1 MRAETK
7 LLQELI
13 GADAVTRP
21 ELLARARSK
30 AAYVQPTDIERALQR
45 ALEDGHL
52 READGKISVPKTATG
67 PEESPSRPRVERLV
81 AFDLES
87 IVRPITREPYRE
99 QHVFQIGGVRFGSDS
114 AWVAESPEFSVFAAL
129 RKPEDEQL
137 IYREEMK
144 TRYDAGKQPL
154 ADVLEQFR
162 SFCDGADCVIAY
174 NGVAHDFRLL
184 DEEYRRC
191 ELEPLLSG
199 PAAPRLVDGLYLAQ
213 ALWPIPPRQHRL
225 KQLLQRL
232 EIDVEDMIWHDA
244 LDDSKMLVELLTH
257 GATELMPSLD
267 PELQALLAAAGAG
280 SDAWELLFSL
290 AGIEP
295 GGPALDGVETASIL
309 LDTLQNTDTKHP
321 LRQEPPEDGAETPPL
336 QPTALTIPATLLAPD
351 GGVDIDKLVA
361 VVKGE
366 GAEAREAQREMV
378 AQMRAWLEAGAPA
391 LVEAPT
397 GTGKSYAILAAALD
411 WLSVDPE
418 RKVVISTF
426 TKQLQSQL
434 AEDIENLT
442 EKALPA
448 LSEAADMVKGAA
460 NRLSL
465 RALVLAL
472 AELTEPD
479 TPSHRRGRQDFSG
492 DQRYRDLVLY
502 LALRFVAEGKPTEQW
517 EARSVDRVDV
527 PAFFDDYCPQRLSLY
542 LASFSQAENED
553 YRADRGGIGTYTLT
567 VKEALE
573 LRRLVVANHALLLAH
588 LDDFADLGEK
598 TLLVVDEAHEL
609 ENAATSALSSEI
621 DAGAIAELAVQ
632 AAEWADEN
640 DDITGAAR
648 VADGALS
655 LDRYLEDERLAR
667 AAMDAFDTAERDPL
681 GRNVLRTVTVAS
693 PLQGD
698 AFVRP
703 MEILAGQLRTT
714 RHHVGLVM
722 EPLRRIAA
730 QNPPSDPYEL
740 DRFYALLARAGEL
753 DTALTAIVHDVDA
766 IFGPGT
772 APTAAASAGSDDGTG
787 PAEAQDAD
795 PDQAELVEVVDSADE
810 GEELVA
816 LEADEE
822 SEVEPEGADN
832 ELVEDG
838 TALDRDRPN
847 KVVFAEE
854 LSEYRP
860 GRTRAYRFRIVSAP
874 IELGREHDWREFK
887 ERFARAYYV
896 SATLRVAEDWGFIRR
911 RLDFPQD
918 EVEAIALSSPFNTAE
933 QAELVCFEDFP
944 SWSEHT
950 EAAMHTVAHQLD
962 GYASE
967 LIGDEGE

>member
-21 ELLARARSK
+21 ELLARARAK
-30 AAYVQPTDIERALQR
+30 AAYLQPTDIERALQR

-52 READGKISVPKTATG
+52 REAHGKVSVPKEAAE
-67 PEESPSRPRVERLV
+67 PDEAPARPRLERLV

-99 QHVFQIGGVRFGSDS
+99 QHVFQVGGVRFGPDS
-114 AWVAESPEFSVFAAL
+114 AWVAESPEFSAFAAV

-144 TRYDAGKQPL
+144 ARYDAGKQPL
-154 ADVLEQFR
+154 EDVLEQFR
-162 SFCDGADCVIAY
+162 SFCDDADGVVAY
-174 NGVAHDFRLL
+174 NGVGHDFRLL

-225 KQLLQRL
+225 KQLLERL

-244 LDDSKMLVELLTH
+244 LDDSKMLVELLMH
-257 GATELMPSLD
+257 GATELLPSLD
-267 PELQALLAAAGAG
+267 PRMQALLAAAGAG

-290 AGIEP
+290 AGFAL
-295 GGPALDGVETASIL
+295 GGLALDGVETASIL
-309 LDTLQNTDTKHP
+309 LDTLQSKETKHP
-321 LRQEPPEDGAETPPL
+321 LRQEPPEDGTEPPSV
-336 QPTALTIPATLLAPD
+336 QPTALTIPEALLASE

-479 TPSHRRGRQDFSG
+479 TRSHRRGRQDFSD

-553 YRADRGGIGTYTLT
+553 YRADRGGIG
-567 VKEALE
+567 
-573 LRRLVVANHALLLAH
+573 
-588 LDDFADLGEK
+588 
-598 TLLVVDEAHEL
+598 
-609 ENAATSALSSEI
+609 S
-621 DAGAIAELAVQ
+621 
-632 AAEWADEN
+632 
-640 DDITGAAR
+640 
-648 VADGALS
+648 
-655 LDRYLEDERLAR
+655 YLPRKNSR
-667 AAMDAFDTAERDPL
+667 L
-681 GRNVLRTVTVAS
+681 GR
-693 PLQGD
+693 
-698 AFVRP
+698 
-703 MEILAGQLRTT
+703 
-714 RHHVGLVM
+714 
-722 EPLRRIAA
+722 
-730 QNPPSDPYEL
+730 
-740 DRFYALLARAGEL
+740 
-753 DTALTAIVHDVDA
+753 
-766 IFGPGT
+766 
-772 APTAAASAGSDDGTG
+772 
-787 PAEAQDAD
+787 
-795 PDQAELVEVVDSADE
+795 
-810 GEELVA
+810 
-816 LEADEE
+816 
-822 SEVEPEGADN
+822 
-832 ELVEDG
+832 
-838 TALDRDRPN
+838 
-847 KVVFAEE
+847 
-854 LSEYRP
+854 
-860 GRTRAYRFRIVSAP
+860 
-874 IELGREHDWREFK
+874 
-887 ERFARAYYV
+887 
-896 SATLRVAEDWGFIRR
+896 
-911 RLDFPQD
+911 
-918 EVEAIALSSPFNTAE
+918 
-933 QAELVCFEDFP
+933 
-944 SWSEHT
+944 
-950 EAAMHTVAHQLD
+950 
-962 GYASE
+962 
-967 LIGDEGE
+967 